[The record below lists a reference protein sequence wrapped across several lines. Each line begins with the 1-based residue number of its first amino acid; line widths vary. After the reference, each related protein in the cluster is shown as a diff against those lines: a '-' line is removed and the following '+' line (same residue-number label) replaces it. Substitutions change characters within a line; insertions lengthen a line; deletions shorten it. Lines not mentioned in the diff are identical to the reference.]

1 MRLNLKNILFTSQVE
16 EYIWRI
22 VMRLYT
28 PLVTKVLTEVLNR
41 IGIMFL
47 KKEAKDASAIFK

>member
-1 MRLNLKNILFTSQVE
+1 MRLNLKNILFTIQVE

-41 IGIMFL
+41 VGIMFL
-47 KKEAKDASAIFK
+47 KKEERDASAIFK

>member
-28 PLVTKVLTEVLNR
+28 PLVTKVITEVLNR
-41 IGIMFL
+41 VGIMFL
-47 KKEAKDASAIFK
+47 KKEERDASAIFK

>member
-1 MRLNLKNILFTSQVE
+1 MRLNLENILFTSQVE

-41 IGIMFL
+41 VGIMFL
-47 KKEAKDASAIFK
+47 KKEERDASAIFK

>member
-22 VMRLYT
+22 VMGLYT

-41 IGIMFL
+41 VGIMFL
-47 KKEAKDASAIFK
+47 KKEERDASAIFK

>member
-41 IGIMFL
+41 VGIMFL
-47 KKEAKDASAIFK
+47 KKEERDASAIFK